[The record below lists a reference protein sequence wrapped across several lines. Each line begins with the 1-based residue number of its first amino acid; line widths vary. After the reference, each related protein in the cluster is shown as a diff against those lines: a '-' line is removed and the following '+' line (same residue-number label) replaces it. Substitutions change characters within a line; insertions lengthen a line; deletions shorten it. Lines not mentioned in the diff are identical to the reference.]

1 VVLRRRGCRPSWW
14 SLLNGKHG
22 APITAYTVRACR
34 YRRFVGNAWV
44 QDQAEQGLL
53 KFCPFPN
60 CEHVADARRVQS
72 IDLRTKPA
80 IVKCLCKR
88 KFCFLCQEEAHSPA
102 TVSELRPMGAP
113 N

>member
-1 VVLRRRGCRPSWW
+1 M
-14 SLLNGKHG
+14 
-22 APITAYTVRACR
+22 
-34 YRRFVGNAWV
+34 
-44 QDQAEQGLL
+44 
-53 KFCPFPN
+53 
-60 CEHVADARRVQS
+60 ADARRVQS

-80 IVKCLCKR
+80 IVKCLCER